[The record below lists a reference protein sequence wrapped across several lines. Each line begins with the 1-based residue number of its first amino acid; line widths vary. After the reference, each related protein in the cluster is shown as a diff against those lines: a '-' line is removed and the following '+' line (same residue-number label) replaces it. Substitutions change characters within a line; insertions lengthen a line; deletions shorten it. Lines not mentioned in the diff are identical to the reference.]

1 MSKGYS
7 DKRVVKILVE
17 NCINQGLKHVVI
29 SPGSRNA
36 PLILSFSNC
45 PSIVCHVVVDERCA
59 AFFALGMAQQL
70 NEPVAIVCT
79 SGTAVLN
86 YAPALAEAFY
96 QNIPIIAITADRP
109 TEWLDQEDGQ
119 TINQLNIFQNFTK
132 YSCLLPAEINNQEDE
147 WFTYR
152 SISEAFFNATERG
165 KGPVHINI
173 PIREPLYGKESK
185 VEKARGA
192 IKEIKGENKL
202 SDIQLSELA
211 NKIASHP
218 KVLLLVGM
226 REPND
231 ELNKA
236 ISQFAAK
243 SNTVVLSETT
253 SNLHGDKIISTID
266 RVLATIKPQEEKD
279 YAPTLLI
286 TLNGPLVSRQ
296 IKQFIKRNK
305 PQEHW
310 HIDLFRHHLDPYQAL
325 TLNIEA
331 EPTYL
336 LNELLKRIKPF
347 ESNYNSIW
355 SSKNSQSRLI
365 HNNYLSETPWSD
377 LKAFEA
383 IFQYLPPIYQLQLG
397 NSTPV
402 RYGQLFNLPYYE
414 TFSNRGTSGID
425 GSISTAA
432 GAAFASQK
440 PTLLLVGDISALYD
454 SNGFWHK
461 QPINNLKTIIINN
474 SGGGIFRFIQGPAET
489 DELEEFFETSQET
502 DFSHLAALHK
512 INYQKIIN
520 LEELI
525 IYLPLF
531 YKSKQC
537 EILEIVTPSK
547 LNAQILRNYF
557 ETLKNTI

>member
-1 MSKGYS
+1 MGKGYS
-7 DKRVVKILVE
+7 DKKVIEILIS
-17 NCINQGLKHVVI
+17 NCINQGLKHIVI

-36 PLILSFSNC
+36 PLILSFSAC
-45 PSIVCHVVVDERCA
+45 PTIKCHVVVDERCA

-119 TINQLNIFQNFTK
+119 TINQVNIFQNFTK
-132 YSCLLPAEINNQEDE
+132 HSCTLPVDIINQEDE
-147 WFTYR
+147 WLTYR
-152 SISEAFFNATERG
+152 SISEAFYYAKERG

-173 PIREPLYGKESK
+173 PLREPLYGRMSDI
-185 VEKARGA
+185 KAAREA
-192 IKEIKGENKL
+192 IIQLKGEAKL
-202 SDIQLSELA
+202 SNDQLNELA
-211 NKIASHP
+211 RQISSHP
-218 KVLLLVGM
+218 KVMFLIGM
-226 REPND
+226 REPNNL
-231 ELNKA
+231 LNKVV
-236 ISQFAAK
+236 SQFATLP
-243 SNTVVLSETT
+243 NTVVLTETT
-253 SNLHGDKIISTID
+253 SNLFGDQIISTID
-266 RVLATIKPQEEKD
+266 RVLATINPQEQED
-279 YAPTLLI
+279 YTPTLLI

-310 HIDLFRHHLDPYQAL
+310 HIDLFSHHLDPYQAL

-331 EPTYL
+331 EPAFL
-336 LNELLKRIKPF
+336 LNELLERIGTIK
-347 ESNYNSIW
+347 SNYNSLW
-355 SSKNSQSRLI
+355 SNKNSQGKLI
-365 HNNYLSETPWSD
+365 HNNYLAKTPWCD

-383 IFQYLPPIYQLQLG
+383 IFQHLPSSYQLQLG

-502 DFSHLAALHK
+502 DFAHLAALHQ
-512 INYQKIIN
+512 INYQKIIS
-520 LEELI
+520 LEELT